1 MTFLVIR
8 GLLFL
13 GLALAAQGQSLR
25 EQQAAIEAALQA
37 GNDFQALQLADQA
50 LISWPFE
57 ARLLHLRGLA
67 NFRLKRNQDAQRDLV
82 ASRKADP
89 TDLDTAFDLGLVYM
103 SLQRYEEAA
112 REFQAALRDPERRTS
127 GLPHLLLGRAYQNSN
142 RSELALTQFQN
153 ALKAEPN
160 LSMGHFHLG
169 YALESIG
176 RSAEALI
183 EYEKELKTSPQNAE
197 ALYRYGHL
205 LLEAGRLNDAE
216 IQLDRAVQVNP
227 QSADA
232 FYDLGKVM
240 LLQHKAAEAVI
251 ALQRSIQIDPDS
263 SSTYFQLAKALSKTG
278 DAAGAKAANSKFR
291 ELKAK
296 QQTTGGMATGQI
308 R

>member
-1 MTFLVIR
+1 MRFLVIR

-13 GLALAAQGQSLR
+13 GLAIAAHGQSLR

-37 GNDFQALQLADQA
+37 SNDSEALQLADQA
-50 LISWPFE
+50 LIRWPVDG
-57 ARLLHLRGLA
+57 RLLHLRGLA
-67 NFRLKRNQDAQRDLV
+67 NFRLKRNEDAQRDLV

-89 TDLDTAFDLGLVYM
+89 ADLDTAFDLGLVYM

-112 REFQAALRDPERRTS
+112 LEFQAALRDPERRTS

-153 ALKAEPN
+153 ALKAEPT
-160 LSMGHFHLG
+160 LAMGHFHLG

-176 RSAEALI
+176 RNAEALA
-183 EYEKELKTSPQNAE
+183 EYEKELKTSPQNSE
-197 ALYRYGHL
+197 VLYRYGHL
-205 LLEAGRLNDAE
+205 LLESGRLNDAE

-227 QSADA
+227 RSADA
-232 FYDLGKVM
+232 FYDLGKTL
-240 LLQHKAAEAVI
+240 LLQHKAAQSVA
-251 ALQRSIQIDPDS
+251 ALQQSVQLDPDHTS
-263 SSTYFQLAKALSKTG
+263 AYFQLAKALSKTG
-278 DAAGAKAANSKFR
+278 DAAGAKAANAKFR